1 MFNLTP
7 LFEGQSQ
14 EKHLQT
20 IKDNVAQIA
29 GRLYSSD
36 SQVIAD
42 KLELMEQAVRISDKK
57 EREAFVSLIS
67 KWHYHATVQVESH
80 KALNCVKAQLESM
93 TRGREPSRNH
103 Q

>member
-14 EKHLQT
+14 DKHLQT
-20 IKDNVAQIA
+20 IKENIAQIA
-29 GRLYSSD
+29 GRLYSSND
-36 SQVIAD
+36 QVIAD

-67 KWHYHATVQVESH
+67 KWHYNATVQVDSH
-80 KALNCVKAQLESM
+80 SALNCVKAQLESM
-93 TRGREPSRNH
+93 TRGRNPS
-103 Q
+103 